1 MYMSIFHYFN
11 YYLLDFVTAICLGFI
26 FGFLFLD
33 ICFSLTQCN
42 NKPLVESL
50 FLIRDQ
56 SLSLWRRSTNSKTL
70 DYQKTKPQFSSVQLL
85 SRIQFFA
92 TPWIAAHQ
100 ASLSIT
106 NSRSSLRLMS
116 IESVMP
122 SSHLILGRPLLLL
135 PPIPPSI
142 TVFSNEST
150 LHIRW
155 PKYWSQL

>member
-1 MYMSIFHYFN
+1 MYMGIFHFLNYF
-11 YYLLDFVTAICLGFI
+11 LHDFVTAICLGFI

-42 NKPLVESL
+42 NTPLVESS

-92 TPWIAAHQ
+92 TP
-100 ASLSIT
+100 
-106 NSRSSLRLMS
+106 
-116 IESVMP
+116 
-122 SSHLILGRPLLLL
+122 
-135 PPIPPSI
+135 
-142 TVFSNEST
+142 
-150 LHIRW
+150 
-155 PKYWSQL
+155 